1 MRAYNFVGS
10 GHNLM
15 KLYQVMWFEAMV
27 ITWTLI
33 LQGVP
38 QQNLG
43 G

>member
-1 MRAYNFVGS
+1 MRVYTFGRS
-10 GHNLM
+10 GRSFT
-15 KLYQVMWFEAMV
+15 KFYQRMWLITGV
-27 ITWTLI
+27 IKWTLI